1 MFDLVDILK
10 SGQASSHIEPE
21 KITTVLFHQTQECQE
36 LVLESYRF
44 EGITE
49 PVIAPNKDENISEH
63 VRLQNVEIV
72 LIELN
77 NSNNVTDDAK
87 RISHLLPSHAS
98 VIVIGS
104 EDAISTIRNLK
115 EMGFYYLFWPITKQ
129 ELIDFVRSVHDNR
142 ERNRGPGQKR
152 RAKRVTVI
160 GAKGG
165 VGATA
170 ITAELS
176 YLLSNVKHSSCIV
189 VDHNYN
195 SGNLDI
201 MLGVQKFEKRRIQR
215 GSFTDSL
222 DLASAKSLLHKQNDM
237 LSLLGLTAPDLTQG
251 EVSEYHRSV
260 IDIMSAECNFII
272 EDMSASSGQVY
283 EVNHSWLESDCILL
297 VSTPTV
303 SSLRDAG
310 RIKQIIDNVPPSQR
324 PRLLIVVNNTMPEK
338 FASVSLAEIETFLH
352 QKADLVIP
360 FIGDFGNVILDGK
373 RLANINN
380 KSANSVKSL
389 ASLVIGE
396 STEKTHSLFKK
407 LLSKVK

>member
-1 MFDLVDILK
+1 MLDLVDILK
-10 SGQASSHIEPE
+10 SGQANTKIEPE
-21 KITTVLFHQTQECQE
+21 KITTVLFHQTQECQD
-36 LVLESYRF
+36 LVLESFRF
-44 EGITE
+44 EGIAE
-49 PVIAPNKDENISEH
+49 PVMAPNSDDNISEH
-63 VRLQNVEIV
+63 VRLQSVEIV

-77 NSNNVTDDAK
+77 KSHNVAEDAK

-115 EMGFYYLFWPITKQ
+115 EMGFYYIFWPITKQ

-152 RAKRVTVI
+152 RAKGVTVI

-165 VGATA
+165 VGTTA

-176 YLLSNVKHSSCIV
+176 HLLSHEKHASCIV

-201 MLGVQKFEKRRIQR
+201 MLGVQKFEKRQIQK
-215 GSFTDSL
+215 GAFTDSL
-222 DLASAKSLLHKQNDM
+222 DLASAKSLLHKHNDM
-237 LSLLGLTAPDLTQG
+237 LSLLGLTAANLTQA
-251 EVSEYHRSV
+251 EVAEYHRAI
-260 IDIMSAECNFII
+260 IDIMSPECNFII

-283 EVNHSWLESDCILL
+283 EVNHSWLQSDCILL
-297 VSTPTV
+297 VSSPTV

-324 PRLLIVVNNTMPEK
+324 PRLILVVNHTMPEK
-338 FASVSLAEIETFLH
+338 YASVSLSEIEKFLH
-352 QKADLVIP
+352 QKVDVVIP
-360 FIGDFGNVILDGK
+360 FIGAFSNVILDGK
-373 RLANINN
+373 RLANINS
-380 KSANSVKSL
+380 KGAGPVKSL

-396 STEKTHSLFKK
+396 RTEKSNSLFKT
-407 LLSKVK
+407 LISKVK